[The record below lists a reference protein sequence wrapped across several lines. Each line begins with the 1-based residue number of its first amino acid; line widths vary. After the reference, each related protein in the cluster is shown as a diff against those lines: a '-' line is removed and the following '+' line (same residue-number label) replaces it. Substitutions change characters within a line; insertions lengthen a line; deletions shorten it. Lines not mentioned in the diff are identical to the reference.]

1 MYIGRFNTKFLSI
14 YRNYSLHSWYF
25 LIKLKKIQTLPLQIN
40 LYVKN
45 TLNYI
50 SWRSYN
56 NNAYDSCSLSIY
68 NVVYPFSKKM
78 FEGEVFIIPDLFRS
92 NTNFK

>member
-25 LIKLKKIQTLPLQIN
+25 LIKLKKNPNSTFANKFVGDHALHAYM
-40 LYVKN
+40 YVKN

-50 SWRSYN
+50 SWRS
-56 NNAYDSCSLSIY
+56 L
-68 NVVYPFSKKM
+68 
-78 FEGEVFIIPDLFRS
+78 L
-92 NTNFK
+92 

>member
-1 MYIGRFNTKFLSI
+1 MYREG
-14 YRNYSLHSWYF
+14 
-25 LIKLKKIQTLPLQIN
+25 
-40 LYVKN
+40 V
-45 TLNYI
+45 
-50 SWRSYN
+50 YN

>member
-1 MYIGRFNTKFLSI
+1 M
-14 YRNYSLHSWYF
+14 
-25 LIKLKKIQTLPLQIN
+25 
-40 LYVKN
+40 YVKN

-50 SWRSYN
+50 SYIKKIYIYREGVYN